1 MVLTVDMDNIPQ
13 SVAAKFG
20 SPNARPRVLRTY
32 DPHAGWMDRTSKAFL
47 TLEVAAELKA
57 AGITL
62 VVAKWKR
69 QLHQISLLHLELPP
83 R

>member
-1 MVLTVDMDNIPQ
+1 
-13 SVAAKFG
+13 
-20 SPNARPRVLRTY
+20 
-32 DPHAGWMDRTSKAFL
+32 MDRTSKAFL